1 MIKNKKLY
9 IASIGMNFED
19 ISIKTLN
26 LIKKSD
32 LVISDFLT
40 LKNDTI
46 IKKLNKN
53 LIIINPYLPK
63 NLSESVE
70 YLHKTII
77 EYFRKYRTVL
87 YLTHGNPLYL
97 NKRNIL
103 LYHKLKNEVET
114 QTIPSVS
121 SFDYIIDIICK
132 KLMTNIAYV
141 IYTYPITIKSMLNI
155 YNNIIIFNPNLIK
168 NLAYKNIREM
178 ISLYPKNHRFYTIQ
192 IKTIYEKE
200 RIKTQKISEFYE
212 IIKKIDER
220 TTIFIPSCD
229 NKNDII

>member
-1 MIKNKKLY
+1 MCMIKGRKLY

-32 LVISDFLT
+32 LVISDFPT

-53 LIIINPYLPK
+53 LIIINQYLPK

-70 YLHKTII
+70 YLHKTIL
-77 EYFRKYRTVL
+77 EHFRKYRTVL

-103 LYHKLKNEVET
+103 LYHRLKNEVET

-132 KLMTNIAYV
+132 KLMPENAYI
-141 IYTYPITIKSMLNI
+141 IYTYPIEDILNV

-168 NLAYKNIREM
+168 NLAYKNIRKM

-200 RIKTQKISEFYE
+200 RIKTYKMSRFYE
-212 IIKKIDER
+212 IIKKLDER
-220 TTIFIPSCD
+220 TTIFIPSCY
-229 NKNDII
+229 NKNNII

>member
-1 MIKNKKLY
+1 MNKKLY

-32 LVISDFLT
+32 LVISDFPT
-40 LKNDTI
+40 ENNSTI

-53 LIIINPYLPK
+53 FIMINKQLPK
-63 NLSESVE
+63 NLSKSVE
-70 YLHKTII
+70 YLHKTIL
-77 EYFRKYRTVL
+77 EYFKKYKTVL

-103 LYHKLKNEVET
+103 LYHRLKNEVET

-132 KLMTNIAYV
+132 KLMPENAYI
-141 IYTYPITIKSMLNI
+141 IYTYPIEDILNVH
-155 YNNIIIFNPNLIK
+155 NNIIIFNPNLIK
-168 NLAYKNIREM
+168 NLTYKNIRKM
-178 ISLYPKNHRFYTIQ
+178 ISLYPKNYRFYTIQ
-192 IKTIYEKE
+192 IKTIYEK
-200 RIKTQKISEFYE
+200 
-212 IIKKIDER
+212 
-220 TTIFIPSCD
+220 
-229 NKNDII
+229 

>member
-1 MIKNKKLY
+1 MNKKLY

-40 LKNDTI
+40 ENNSTI

-53 LIIINPYLPK
+53 FIMINQHLPK

-103 LYHKLKNEVET
+103 LYHRLKNEVET

-132 KLMTNIAYV
+132 KLMPENAYI
-141 IYTYPITIKSMLNI
+141 IYTYPIEDILNV

-168 NLAYKNIREM
+168 NLAYKNIRKM

-200 RIKTQKISEFYE
+200 RIKTYKISRFYE
-212 IIKKIDER
+212 IIKKLDER
-220 TTIFIPSCD
+220 ITIFIPSYY
-229 NKNDII
+229 NKNNIT